1 MAVHKKMQ
9 SKQKI
14 FDELKKLI
22 SRHAPLLVCV
32 QDTVDAYHL
41 YTKYQMKNGQPLYFG
56 GIKIN
61 KSFVSYYLMP
71 IYVNPEMLKDIDA
84 NLKKHLKGKSCFNFK
99 QLDDD
104 VLTQLQEL
112 TDKGLQDYH
121 RQGYLV

>member
-1 MAVHKKMQ
+1 
-9 SKQKI
+9 
-14 FDELKKLI
+14 
-22 SRHAPLLVCV
+22 
-32 QDTVDAYHL
+32 
-41 YTKYQMKNGQPLYFG
+41 MKNGQPLYFG

-71 IYVNPEMLKDIDA
+71 IYVNPELLKDIDA
-84 NLKKHLKGKSCFNFK
+84 KLKKHLKGKSCFNFK

-121 RQGYLV
+121 RQGYLE